1 MMLIAIGL
9 YPLSSFSLLFLDFKK
24 MDAVFHIFLAIQF
37 IALWVMVIS
46 WLGIR
51 FLPSKCF
58 REPVQ
63 QFLKVPVKGLGEPVS
78 SQRKVV

>member
-24 MDAVFHIFLAIQF
+24 MDAVFRIFLAIQF

-46 WLGIR
+46 WLGI
-51 FLPSKCF
+51 S
-58 REPVQ
+58 V
-63 QFLKVPVKGLGEPVS
+63 
-78 SQRKVV
+78 

>member
-46 WLGIR
+46 WLGI
-51 FLPSKCF
+51 S
-58 REPVQ
+58 V
-63 QFLKVPVKGLGEPVS
+63 
-78 SQRKVV
+78 